1 LETAL
6 TKPRFLSRKVF
17 VRFSATIT
25 VFGVLLVGKK
35 VRSRR
40 IIEKKA
46 LLKLSPIELFS
57 SDFAR
62 ALSCW

>member
-6 TKPRFLSRKVF
+6 TRPRFLSRKVL

-25 VFGVLLVGKK
+25 VFGVLLAVRK
-35 VRSRR
+35 VRSGK

-46 LLKLSPIELFS
+46 LLGLL
-57 SDFAR
+57 
-62 ALSCW
+62 